1 MSGTTDDFAAARRAM
16 VVSQLRPEG
25 VTDAAVIAAM
35 ASVPR
40 EDYLP
45 AALKPM
51 AYMDRSQMIGG
62 APMMAPAELGR
73 LLSEIAPRV
82 GERALVI
89 GGGGDYS
96 AAVLSAIGLSVDRTP
111 SLDAKSNG
119 RYDIILIEGAVP
131 EIPSA
136 LIDALSETGRIGAA
150 VLDRGVARLSI
161 GRRTGSHVGFRSVAD
176 AQVPLLPGSVPEPAF
191 QF

>member
-1 MSGTTDDFAAARRAM
+1 MSGMTDDFAAARRAM

-25 VTDAAVIAAM
+25 VTEAAVLGAM
-35 ASVPR
+35 GRVPR
-40 EDYLP
+40 EDYVP

-73 LLSEIAPRV
+73 LLSEIAPQV

-89 GGGGDYS
+89 GAGGEYS
-96 AAVLSAIGLSVDRTP
+96 AAVLAAIGLSVDRAP
-111 SLDAKSNG
+111 SLDAKTKG
-119 RYDIILIEGAVP
+119 RYDVILVEGAVP
-131 EIPSA
+131 KVPSA
-136 LIDALSETGRIGAA
+136 LFDALSDTGRIGAA

-161 GRRTGSHVGFRSVAD
+161 GQRNGSHVGFRSVAD
-176 AQVPLLPGSVPEPAF
+176 AQVPLLPGSLPEPAF